1 MFEKFAEALDKQENE
16 MKKIAERVLRLKT
29 RLFEKMSRIKSVRHP
44 ALSIWLGVYGGEL
57 PSSLVPIR
65 VHRRRT

>member
-1 MFEKFAEALDKQENE
+1 
-16 MKKIAERVLRLKT
+16 MKKIAVRVLRLKT
-29 RLFEKMSRIKSVRHP
+29 RLFEKMSQIKSVRHP